1 MNRPLK
7 YWVLTCF
14 LVTCFVSGK
23 AQEKVPLSH
32 FFSRWANQEILEHAS
47 IGLYVQDAKTG
58 EGVLQSSPQV
68 SLTPASTLKL
78 LTTAAALELLGPDY
92 RFETRL
98 AYQGYIQNDTL
109 FGDLNILGGGDPAL
123 GSIYFKEHYL
133 KNHFQDTWV
142 KALKDLNVRHI
153 TGKLVADASVY
164 DDQFIPNTWIWED
177 LGNYYGAG
185 ACGLSVY
192 DNLYEIHLSSPAT
205 AGKTTKFLS
214 TKPQIPG
221 LEFDNRVLSADD
233 PRDQAYVFG
242 SPLNNQRTIRGSIPK
257 GKADFVV
264 KASIPNPPFLLA
276 WQLKNRLAEADIQL
290 TGEIQVIWEK
300 QKNAEDK
307 EMQKLKVIATT
318 ISPPLSDIVSVTNH
332 ESVNLFAEHL
342 LKHLAYLKTGL
353 GSTKEGIEVVTDFW
367 KEKGIDTRGLYLAD
381 GSGLSHFNAMTAEQ
395 MVQVL
400 HYMKTKSASGSYLFQ
415 SLPTVPNGTLWYFRP
430 ELFPRNTL
438 LAKSGSMTRVRCF
451 AGQLTTITGR
461 ELLFAVFVNN
471 FSCTQRQAIQA
482 IEELLAELAKR

>member
-1 MNRPLK
+1 MNQPLK
-7 YWVLTCF
+7 HWVLTCF
-14 LVTCFVSGK
+14 FIACFVSGK
-23 AQEKVPLSH
+23 AQGKMPLSH

-47 IGLYVQDAKTG
+47 IALYVQDAKTG
-58 EGVLQSSPQV
+58 EVVLQSTPQV
-68 SLTPASTLKL
+68 SLVPASTLKL
-78 LTTAAALELLGPDY
+78 PTTAAALELLGPDY

-98 AYQGYIQNDTL
+98 AYSGYLQNDTL
-109 FGDLNILGGGDPAL
+109 FGDLHILGGGDPAL
-123 GSIYFKEHYL
+123 GSMYFKEHYL
-133 KNHFQDTWV
+133 KKHFQDTWV

-153 TGKLVADASVY
+153 TGKLVADASIY

-185 ACGLSVY
+185 PCGLSVY

-214 TKPQIPG
+214 TKPHIPG
-221 LEFDNRVLSADD
+221 LELDNRVLSADD

-242 SPLNNQRTIRGSIPK
+242 GPMTNQRTIRGTIPK

-264 KASIPNPPFLLA
+264 KASIPNPPYLLG
-276 WQLKNRLAEADIQL
+276 WQLKNKLTEA
-290 TGEIQVIWEK
+290 GIQVRGEVDVK
-300 QKNAEDK
+300 LKAETK
-307 EMQKLKVIATT
+307 EEERLKVITKT
-318 ISPPLSDIVSVTNH
+318 VSPPLSDIVSVTNH

-342 LKHLAYLKTGL
+342 LKHLAYLKTGQ
-353 GSTKEGIEVVTDFW
+353 GSTKEGIEVVTYFW
-367 KEKGIDTRGLYLAD
+367 KEKGIDTHGLYLAD

-400 HYMKTKSASGSYLFQ
+400 HYMKTESAAGSYLFQ

-482 IEELLAELAKR
+482 IEELLAELANR

>member
-1 MNRPLK
+1 MNQPLK
-7 YWVLTCF
+7 HWVLTCF
-14 LVTCFVSGK
+14 LITCFVSGK
-23 AQEKVPLSH
+23 AQEKVPLSQY
-32 FFSRWANQEILEHAS
+32 FSRWANQEMLEHAS
-47 IGLYVQDAKTG
+47 IGLYVQDAETG
-58 EGVLQSSPQV
+58 DVVLQSSPQL
-68 SLTPASTLKL
+68 SLAPASTLKL
-78 LTTAAALELLGPDY
+78 LTTAAALERLGPDY

-98 AYQGYIQNDTL
+98 AYSGYIQNDTL
-109 FGDLNILGGGDPAL
+109 FGDLHILGGGDPAL
-123 GSIYFKEHYL
+123 GSMYFQEHYL
-133 KNHFQDTWV
+133 KNHFLDTWV
-142 KALKDLNVRHI
+142 TALKDLRIRHI
-153 TGKLVADASVY
+153 SGKLVADASIY
-164 DDQFIPNTWIWED
+164 DDQLIPNTWIWED

-214 TKPQIPG
+214 TKPPIPG
-221 LEFDNRVLSADD
+221 LELDNQVLSAND

-242 SPLNNQRTIRGSIPK
+242 SPLNNQRTIRGTIPK

-264 KASIPNPPFLLA
+264 KASIPNPPYLLG
-276 WQLKNRLAEADIQL
+276 WQLKNRLAAS
-290 TGEIQVIWEK
+290 GIQVNGEV
-300 QKNAEDK
+300 DV
-307 EMQKLKVIATT
+307 KLKAKAKAEKKLQVIAKTV
-318 ISPPLSDIVSVTNH
+318 SPPLSDIVSVTNH

-367 KEKGIDTRGLYLAD
+367 EEKGIDTRGLYLAD

-400 HYMKTKSASGSYLFQ
+400 HYMKTKSAAGSYLFQ

-430 ELFPRNTL
+430 ELFPRQTL

-451 AGQLTTITGR
+451 AGQLTTSSGR
-461 ELLFAVFVNN
+461 ELLFAIFVNN
-471 FSCTQRQAIQA
+471 FPCTQRQVIQA